1 MKKIEVT
8 EHNPEWRLW
17 FEEEAVNLRS
27 SLGNN
32 CINIYHIG
40 STAIPGL
47 YAKPKIDIIAE
58 VQSIPETHLPLQ
70 EIDYEFRGEFNIPMR
85 HFFRKKY
92 PHDIN
97 LHVYEKG
104 NPDIELNTLFRDF
117 LINSSEA
124 KAEYNKL
131 KLSLLKNNKSHI
143 KENSIFTGYNL
154 GKDKFIRKILD
165 KSEYNGLSF
174 RFCTHH
180 AEWDAYH
187 DIARGFFEDQ
197 KIQYNLNHS
206 NFSDRNYYHFILSK
220 GTTIVAIAELKWKE
234 NIRPS
239 IVYVYSINLQNR
251 QNLAM
256 HLRNLIARW
265 IESTQSSKVLTTRV

>member
-1 MKKIEVT
+1 MKKIEIT
-8 EHNPEWRLW
+8 KHNTNWSLR
-17 FEEEAVNLRS
+17 FKKEALNLKS

-40 STAIPGL
+40 STAVPGL

-58 VQSIPETHLPLQ
+58 VHSLTDSHLPLQ
-70 EIDYEFRGEFNIPMR
+70 EIGYEYRGEFNIPMR
-85 HFFRKKY
+85 HFFRKKK

-97 LHVYEKG
+97 LHIYEKD
-104 NPDIELNTLFRDF
+104 NPDIKLNILFRDF

-124 KAEYNKL
+124 TAEYNKL

-165 KSEYNGLSF
+165 KLGYDGLSF

-187 DIARGFFEDQ
+187 EIARDLFKSR
-197 KIQYNLNHS
+197 KIQYNSNHS
-206 NFSDRNYYHFILSK
+206 NFSDSNYYHFILSK
-220 GTTIVAIAELKWKE
+220 GTQIIAISELKWGKE
-234 NIRPS
+234 IKPS
-239 IVYVYSINLQNR
+239 IKYLHSSAFQNS
-251 QNLAM
+251 QTLEI
-256 HLRNLIARW
+256 HLRNLITRW
-265 IESTQSSKVLTTRV
+265 IDSNQSTLIK